1 MGPIWEQDLI
11 IDLPRHYFIPQG
23 VVEFPLPSPYQ
34 PTNFTNSVGL
44 RYEAMEVRVC
54 LESSRKESEVMPL
67 SHTHITMEI
76 MEDILKQLGPI
87 NYR

>member
-1 MGPIWEQDLI
+1 M
-11 IDLPRHYFIPQG
+11 HVQG

-34 PTNFTNSVGL
+34 PTNSVGL
-44 RYEAMEVRVC
+44 RYEAMEVRAC
-54 LESSRKESEVMPL
+54 LESSRKESEIMPL

-76 MEDILKQLGPI
+76 MEDILKQLGAI